1 MCILCN
7 VIVTIVD
14 IIVGPIMLYKKQAY
28 LLYLTYLCYILLVH
42 FADSCS
48 MGKCHY
54 NIAKVLRFVSDI
66 DECISAPCMNGATC
80 SDDVN
85 GYSCNCTS
93 GYIGDNCETG
103 QYLFYYLSH

>member
-1 MCILCN
+1 
-7 VIVTIVD
+7 
-14 IIVGPIMLYKKQAY
+14 
-28 LLYLTYLCYILLVH
+28 
-42 FADSCS
+42 

-54 NIAKVLRFVSDI
+54 NIAKVPRFVSDI

-103 QYLFYYLSH
+103 QYLFYYLSHKTVCVAYSYSKHCLYSCHVI